1 MDMFDASRDFNP
13 YRDWLPDSVTT
24 STGSN
29 TYFFET
35 YTGGLRASNE
45 ARYSTTCSIN
55 ERELERLRELEL
67 FIRAEEQRR
76 ELRAIAQIDD
86 VEGLL

>member
-1 MDMFDASRDFNP
+1 MDMFDASRG
-13 YRDWLPDSVTT
+13 YIDWFPDYVTT
-24 STGSN
+24 NTSSD

-35 YTGGLRASNE
+35 YTGGLRASNG
-45 ARYSTTCSIN
+45 AQYSTTCSIN

-86 VEGLL
+86 VEDLL